1 VPCKPGVCSRL
12 QSVADGEVVYAVL
25 AAAEDGMCRQCVW
38 KERRGK
44 VRWRGGSGIVD
55 FINLVSFD

>member
-1 VPCKPGVCSRL
+1 VCSRL